1 MGGYPLGVCVS
12 HVCCPRVRVVPVK
25 LVITDNRVTL
35 RRGPTAPAG
44 ARPPYAFI
52 LVTSYRHDTL
62 SDDRSVP
69 MCNYTLKLGM
79 PGTAERL
86 GSKEKVMLNTRNIG
100 CQTETR
106 TPILAHFAN
115 VDAVR
120 IDVWVSDLVLESD
133 PRR

>member
-1 MGGYPLGVCVS
+1 MEQCPVDLCACVS
-12 HVCCPRVRVVPVK
+12 VCT
-25 LVITDNRVTL
+25 ITIEDCKQE
-35 RRGPTAPAG
+35 
-44 ARPPYAFI
+44 PPYAFI